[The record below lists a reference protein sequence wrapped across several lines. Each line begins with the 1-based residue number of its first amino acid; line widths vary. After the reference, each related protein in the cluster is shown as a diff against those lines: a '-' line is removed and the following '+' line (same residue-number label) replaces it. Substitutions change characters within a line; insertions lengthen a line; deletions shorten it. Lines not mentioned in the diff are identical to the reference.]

1 MQTLAL
7 PADRAPLITT
17 GPLTRWQVLAGA
29 LLIQLILGT
38 LYGYSVFWQ
47 PLESLWYPPV
57 LTTAEAAGLGVTT
70 DAAASA
76 VIVPDSD
83 AARQLHAQRQSR
95 LKYAFGICLL
105 SFAVSMI
112 FAGRMQDVCGPRLPA
127 MIGGALLAIAFLLA
141 GALTSGGL
149 AGSEAGRLLWLW
161 LTIGLIAGVG
171 IGFAYVSPIAALVKW
186 FPRHKGLVAG
196 LAVAGFGLG
205 AWVFSNKLPVGA
217 VGFIERFSIERFFFV
232 HALVCLVA
240 VCGGAAL
247 LRNPPGGASAQA
259 GDSRA
264 PERESSWRQTL
275 LNARFYIVWLMF
287 FSGAL
292 AGLMVIG
299 ILKPFAGWQ
308 LLGAATASGAALSP
322 AAQDA
327 LLLKG
332 AAAVGWLAIFNALGR
347 IFWGLVSDRFGR
359 CNTLTVMFALQA
371 LTLLTLVTLRSELS
385 LAFGAACVGFNFGG
399 NFALFPSITADL
411 FGARHLGANY
421 GWVFTSYGLAG
432 VSGVA
437 LGNAAMRA
445 TGSYFVAFAIA
456 AGMCLISAGLA
467 LWLGHVLRSGM
478 AAASG
483 GRGGAS

>member
-1 MQTLAL
+1 MQTIAL
-7 PADRAPLITT
+7 PADRAPAIAT

-38 LYGYSVFWQ
+38 LYGYSVFWK

-70 DAAASA
+70 GAPA

-83 AARQLHAQRQSR
+83 AARQLHAQRQGR

-112 FAGRMQDVCGPRLPA
+112 FAGRMQDIFGPRLPA
-127 MIGGALLAIAFLLA
+127 MVGGALLAIAFVLA

-149 AGSEAGRLLWLW
+149 AGSETGRLLWLW

-205 AWVFSNKLPVGA
+205 AWIFSNKMPVGA

-232 HALVCLVA
+232 HALVCLAA

-247 LRNPPGGASAQA
+247 LRNPPTAAAAPAAQPGAA
-259 GDSRA
+259 GA
-264 PERESSWRQTL
+264 PEHESGWRQTL

-299 ILKPFAGWQ
+299 ILTPFAGWQ
-308 LLGAATASGAALSP
+308 LLGAATASGAVLSP

-347 IFWGLVSDRFGR
+347 VFWGLVSDRFGR

-371 LTLLTLVTLRSELS
+371 LTLLTLVTLRSEVS

-445 TGSYFVAFAIA
+445 TGSYFAAFAIA
-456 AGMCLISAGLA
+456 AAMCLLSAGLA
-467 LWLGHVLRSGM
+467 LWLGRVLRHR
-478 AAASG
+478 AAAG
-483 GRGGAS
+483 GPGGGT